1 MKTTLFSSL
10 RANTVLLLSSMLLFT
25 VGCEDEHDDDHL
37 EAHGFILEY
46 NGDEV
51 YRQLEGEVSG
61 SGVPSV
67 SVGDTLE
74 LAVHFLD
81 HDGDEVEHDEDH
93 DEDEGSLSITVAD
106 ASIATVTPEEHDDNA
121 SGAEE
126 HEMAIE
132 IIGLAEGTT
141 TFSLALMHGTS
152 HADYRSTNDV
162 AVTVTAA
169 GN

>member
-1 MKTTLFSSL
+1 MQTTLFSSI

-37 EAHGFILEY
+37 EAHGFILE
-46 NGDEV
+46 NAGEEV

-61 SGVPSV
+61 SVPSI
-67 SVGDTLE
+67 SVGETLE
-74 LAVHFLD
+74 LTVHFLD

-106 ASIATVTPEEHDDNA
+106 ASIATVTPEEHDDA
-121 SGAEE
+121 DADADE

-132 IIGLAEGTT
+132 IVGLAEGATSFT
-141 TFSLALMHGTS
+141 LALMHGD
-152 HADYRSTNDV
+152 HADYTATNSV
-162 AVTVTAA
+162 AITVTAA

>member
-1 MKTTLFSSL
+1 MQTTLFSSL

-37 EAHGFILEY
+37 EAHGFTLEY
-46 NGDEV
+46 NEEEV

-61 SGVPSV
+61 TGVPPV

-74 LAVHFLD
+74 LTVHFLD
-81 HDGDEVEHDEDH
+81 HDGDEVGHDEDH
-93 DEDEGSLSITVAD
+93 DEEGSLSITVAD
-106 ASIATVTPEEHDDNA
+106 PLIATVTPEEHDDNT

-126 HEMAIE
+126 YEMAIE

-141 TFSLALMHGTS
+141 TFSLALMHGAS
-152 HADYRSTNDV
+152 HADYASTNDV

>member
-1 MKTTLFSSL
+1 MQTTLFSSL

-93 DEDEGSLSITVAD
+93 GEEGSLSITVAD
-106 ASIATVTPEEHDDNA
+106 ASIATVTPEEHDDAA

-132 IIGLAEGTT
+132 IVGLTEGTT
-141 TFSLALMHGTS
+141 TFSLALMHGD
-152 HADYRSTNDV
+152 HADYTATNDV